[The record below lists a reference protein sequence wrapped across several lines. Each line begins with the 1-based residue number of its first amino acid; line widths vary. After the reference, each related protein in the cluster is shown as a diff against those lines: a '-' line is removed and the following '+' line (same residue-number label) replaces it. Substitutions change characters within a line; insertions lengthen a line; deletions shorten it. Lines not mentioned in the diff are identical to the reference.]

1 MKEIH
6 SLSLDPDLDR
16 LESLGRKNGVLYL
29 KKAYFRK
36 RDLIIP
42 LIESFDRRT
51 VLISIGRDSKKF
63 ENFEHPQLRSIITVD
78 EKGLNGLVSWS
89 EDLDTFHYVSTS
101 ISIALQLAAELAQ
114 RGELILFSPYGDQE
128 EVSSNFRLFDKSLNL
143 I

>member
-6 SLSLDPDLDR
+6 GLSLNPDLDR

-89 EDLDTFHYVSTS
+89 EELDTFHYVSNS
-101 ISIALQLAAELAQ
+101 ISKALQLATELAQ
-114 RGELILFSPYGDQE
+114 RGELILFSPFGDE
-128 EVSSNFRLFDKSLNL
+128 DEISSNYAQFDKNL
-143 I
+143 DLI

>member
-1 MKEIH
+1 MKEIQ
-6 SLSLDPDLDR
+6 SLSLNTDLDR
-16 LESLGRKNGVLYL
+16 LESVGRKNGVLYL

-51 VLISIGRDSKKF
+51 VLISIGRSSKKF

-78 EKGLNGLVSWS
+78 KNGLNGLVSWS
-89 EDLDTFHYVSTS
+89 EDLATFHYVSAS
-101 ISIALQLAAELAQ
+101 ISKALQLATELAQ
-114 RGELILFSPYGDQE
+114 RGELILFSPFGDE
-128 EVSSNFRLFDKSLNL
+128 EEISSNYKLFDKSLDL